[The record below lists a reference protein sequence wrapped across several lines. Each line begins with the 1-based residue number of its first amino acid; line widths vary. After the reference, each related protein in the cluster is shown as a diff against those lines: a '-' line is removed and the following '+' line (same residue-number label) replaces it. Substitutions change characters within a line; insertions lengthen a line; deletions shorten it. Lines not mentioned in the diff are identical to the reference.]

1 MKTKFATATTVLLCL
16 FGQGQAATMT
26 FNLSQLHSLF
36 STSGTG
42 KLWVGNFGTNGGGG
56 SLLTSSQVSSYVSA
70 SDWGTLFPLF
80 RPATSFSISGG
91 LVSGMTDDGLSTLL
105 NVGTAINYT
114 DEQGLQGYT
123 PDTASQFAGQNLYL
137 LATTSS
143 AAGFEW
149 FNFDLILLKPAANFG
164 TGDNGDGPLNNLDYE
179 FSNRGGNLLIGT
191 QSGAATWPISTGVIA
206 GVAVPEPSSASLMLL
221 GAAGVFAM
229 RRLRKTNL

>member
-16 FGQGQAATMT
+16 FGQGQAADMT
-26 FNLSQLHSLF
+26 FNLYQEHSLF

-42 KLWVGNFGTNGGGG
+42 KLWVGNFGTNGG
-56 SLLTSSQVSSYVSA
+56 SLLTSSQVGSYVSA

-91 LVSGMTDDGLSTLL
+91 LVSGMDANGKTSLL
-105 NVGTAINYT
+105 NVGTAIGYT

-123 PDTASQFAGQNLYL
+123 PDTPSQFAGQNLYL

-164 TGDNGDGPLNNLDYE
+164 TGDSGDGPLNNLDYE
-179 FSNRGGNLLIGT
+179 FSNAGGNLLIGT
-191 QSGAATWPISTGVIA
+191 QSGAAAWPVSTGVIA
-206 GVAVPEPSSASLMLL
+206 GVTVPEPSSASLMLL

>member
-16 FGQGQAATMT
+16 FGQGQAADMT
-26 FNLSQLHSLF
+26 FNLYQEHSLF

-42 KLWVGNFGTNGGGG
+42 KLWVGNFGTNGG
-56 SLLTSSQVSSYVSA
+56 SLLTSSQVGSYVSA
-70 SDWGTLFPLF
+70 SDWSALFPLF

-91 LVSGMTDDGLSTLL
+91 LVSGMTGDGLSTLL
-105 NVGTAINYT
+105 NVGTAIGYT
-114 DEQGLQGYT
+114 DEQGAQGYT

-143 AAGFEW
+143 AAGFGW
-149 FNFDLILLKPAANFG
+149 FNFDLILLKTAANFG
-164 TGDNGDGPLNNLDYE
+164 TGDSGDGPLNNLDYE
-179 FSNRGGNLLIGT
+179 FSNAGGNLLIGT
-191 QSGAATWPISTGVIA
+191 QSGAAEWPISTGVIA

-229 RRLRKTNL
+229 RRLRKANL